1 MPPNHGIQQPMPLK
15 RYFTEYNAEYA
26 KNYNSKVSA
35 D

>member
-26 KNYNSKVSA
+26 KNNSKVSA
-35 D
+35 H